1 MGFLDNAGLARFY
14 NGIKSKFAGTSVAT
28 TSANGLMSSSDK
40 TKINALK
47 SGANVQIQYGR
58 TSTTVAAKSSADI
71 AIAFNPAFSGTP
83 RMISALQTRGATS
96 YARVCGYA
104 DSSTSGGVRVYNENS
119 AEKTITVDW
128 VAVR

>member
-1 MGFLDNAGLARFY
+1 MGYLDNAGLARFY
-14 NGIKSKFAGTSVAT
+14 NGIKNKFAGTSVAT
-28 TSANGLMSSSDK
+28 TSANGLMSASDK

-47 SGANVQIQYGR
+47 NGANLQVQHGR

-71 AIAFNPAFSGTP
+71 AITFNPAFGGTP
-83 RMISALQTRGATS
+83 RMISSLQTRGATS

-104 DSSTSGGVRVYNENS
+104 DSSTSGGVRIYNENS

-128 VAVR
+128 IAVK